1 MDALSS
7 RIRKRASAS
16 PAVGLE
22 GYVRV
27 LAKWTKHHQGKT
39 FEDLLGPVLLKE
51 QRSVSASH
59 IVRISGLLHVLLD
72 EGCVNAKSI
81 YIEIRISRQANVG
94 GVEHG
99 TSVQAP

>member
-7 RIRKRASAS
+7 RLRKRVSAS

-27 LAKWTKHHQGKT
+27 LTTWTKHHQDKT
-39 FEDLLGPVLLKE
+39 FEDLLGPVLLKD

-59 IVRISGLLHVLLD
+59 TVRISGLRHVLLD
-72 EGCVNAKSI
+72 EGCISAKNI
-81 YIEIRISRQANVG
+81 YIEIRISRQPNVG
-94 GVEHG
+94 GVEQG
-99 TSVQAP
+99 TSIQVP